1 MKGIILRASF
11 LIITAVLLSGFLFS
25 DNENN
30 SKKTVGVILP
40 LSGKFKPYGL
50 KLLKGVEMAS
60 NIYSGEGSKNIEYII
75 RDYGSDE
82 TRLSDIIEDLDRD
95 NNVIAILGPMGTQAC
110 RTALKKG
117 IPTFIYSKENLVP
130 QEGSCCYGN
139 YLTIGTQVSTLLKTA
154 RNQGIKRFALLSP
167 SDAFGKTFRD
177 VFIRTAPQ
185 YNIEVVFSQ
194 EYAYDTK
201 DFSNI
206 VRLFKDTMRKQKKS
220 GKQKAVN
227 TQMPSIEAVMIPDTA
242 TNASTIAAYL
252 PYYGIKDVRLFGTD
266 LWDTPDF
273 IRMGGKNIEEACFV
287 SGFYS
292 ESSSIRVRDFVS
304 TFSATFDSSPSIWE
318 ASAYDT
324 TCIIRQMIE
333 KGADSRNELNEAISS
348 LKDYQGATGVIS
360 FYSDGSTRKEI
371 TVLTVRDGSII
382 EVMQ

>member
-1 MKGIILRASF
+1 MKGIIQKASF
-11 LIITAVLLSGFLFS
+11 LIIIALLFSGFLFS

-50 KLLKGVEMAS
+50 KLLKGVELAS
-60 NIYSGEGSKNIEYII
+60 NIYSGEGSQKIEYII

-82 TRLSDIIEDLDRD
+82 TRLADIIEDMERN

-110 RTALKKG
+110 KSALKYG

-130 QEGSCCYGN
+130 QDGSCCYGN

-177 VFIRTAPQ
+177 VFIRTAPE

-194 EYAYDTK
+194 VYAEDTK
-201 DFSNI
+201 DFST
-206 VRLFKDTMRKQKKS
+206 VVKLFRDTMKRYRKPVKQKTLI
-220 GKQKAVN
+220 
-227 TQMPSIEAVMIPDTA
+227 TQMPAVEAVMIPDTA
-242 TNASTIAAYL
+242 TNASTIAAYF
-252 PYYGIKDVRLFGTD
+252 PYYGIKDIRLFGTD

-273 IRMGGKNIEEACFV
+273 IRLGGKNIEEACFV
-287 SGFYS
+287 SGFYA

-304 TFSATFDSSPSIWE
+304 TFSATFDASPGVWE

-333 KGADSRNELNEAISS
+333 KGANSRNELNEAISS

-360 FYSDGSTRKEI
+360 FYSDGSTRREI

>member
-266 LWDTPDF
+266 LWDTSDF

>member
-25 DNENN
+25 GNDNN

-60 NIYSGEGSKNIEYII
+60 NIYTGEGSQKIEYII

-117 IPTFIYSKENLVP
+117 IPTFIYSKENLVS

-167 SDAFGKTFRD
+167 SDAFGRTFRD
-177 VFIRTAPQ
+177 VFIRTAQ
-185 YNIEVVFSQ
+185 EYNIEVVFSQ
-194 EYAYDTK
+194 EYADDTK
-201 DFSNI
+201 DFSNV
-206 VRLFKDTMRKQKKS
+206 VRLFRDTMRKQKKP
-220 GKQKAVN
+220 GKQKPAN
-227 TQMPSIEAVMIPDTA
+227 TQIPSIEAVMIPDTA
-242 TNASTIAAYL
+242 TNASTIAAYF

-273 IRMGGKNIEEACFV
+273 TRLGGKNIEEACFV
-287 SGFYS
+287 SGFYA
-292 ESSSIRVRDFVS
+292 ESSSIMVRDFVS
-304 TFSATFDSSPSIWE
+304 TFSATFDSTPTIWE

-333 KGADSRNELNEAISS
+333 KGAETRSELNEAISS
-348 LKDYQGATGVIS
+348 LKDYQGATGIIS
-360 FYSDGSTRKEI
+360 FYSDGSTRREI

>member
-1 MKGIILRASF
+1 MKGIIWKSSF
-11 LIITAVLLSGFLFS
+11 LIIIAILFSGFLFF

-60 NIYSGEGSKNIEYII
+60 NIYTGEGSQNIEYII

-82 TRLSDIIEDLDRD
+82 TRLADIIEDMERN

-154 RNQGIKRFALLSP
+154 QNQGIKRFALLSP
-167 SDAFGKTFRD
+167 SDVFGRTFRD
-177 VFIRTAPQ
+177 AFIRTAPQ

-194 EYAYDTK
+194 EYAEDSK

-206 VRLFKDTMRKQKKS
+206 VRLFRDTMRKQKKPV
-220 GKQKAVN
+220 KQKAVN
-227 TQMPSIEAVMIPDTA
+227 TQKPVVEAVMIPDTA
-242 TNASTIAAYL
+242 TNASTIAAYF
-252 PYYGIKDVRLFGTD
+252 PYYGIKDIRLFGTD

-273 IRMGGKNIEEACFV
+273 IRLGGKNIEEACFV
-287 SGFYS
+287 SGFYAD
-292 ESSSIRVRDFVS
+292 SSSIKVRDFVS

-324 TCIIRQMIE
+324 TSIIRQIIE
-333 KGADSRNELNEAISS
+333 KGANTRNELNEAISS

-360 FYSDGSTRKEI
+360 FYSDGSTRREI
-371 TVLTVRDGSII
+371 TVLTVRDGTII
-382 EVMQ
+382 EVTQ